1 MDGDDGTNHGGDDDG
16 VAEVSLHGVG
26 LHAGLETLLRL
37 HALLDEVQV
46 LGLVADSG
54 AVSSA
59 TGAEQVVQ
67 LVLGQL
73 QDLVQVD
80 ATVLELS
87 EGSLFGCSGCVCH
100 DSKSL
105 QYKRNDKKEHPKQNP
120 RHFDV
125 IISFKQNVSFL
136 IYSHLTR
143 QQMRL

>member
-1 MDGDDGTNHGGDDDG
+1 MDSDDGANHGGDDDG

-54 AVSSA
+54 TVSSA
-59 TGAEQVVQ
+59 TGTEQVVQ

-80 ATVLELS
+80 ATVFKLS
-87 EGSLFGCSGCVCH
+87 EGSLFGSGRRVSH
-100 DSKSL
+100 YTSDYL
-105 QYKRNDKKEHPKQNP
+105 TLP
-120 RHFDV
+120 R
-125 IISFKQNVSFL
+125 IKTAS
-136 IYSHLTR
+136 
-143 QQMRL
+143 